1 MRKIPPLPPDIPPDV
16 RKHLETV
23 FGAIRENIAKLF
35 RLDIARV
42 KVSESDEQPGALE
55 EKIVAGTGITVTPAT
70 VNNKEVLQISAS
82 GGGGGG
88 LADAYAHITDGTNT
102 ANASGGDTFKLR
114 SANNALT
121 IGVSNDDPVHG
132 DNALF
137 TIVPSNIDHGSL
149 GGLSDDDHSQYF
161 LLAGRA
167 GGQVAKGGTGASDTL
182 RLYGTSAS
190 SSYAE
195 LSGDITLSLN
205 GVQPGIGFIDT
216 SSGEDDF
223 QIYANA
229 NELFFRNSTDAITAF
244 KINTS
249 NNLDCNSRNI
259 NNVANPVAAQDAATK
274 AYVDAQKDAITST
287 TDDTDTTLSDAV
299 ETTVL
304 TLNVTWSATASKKL
318 IHYGVHWTSNTASG
332 TRADMR
338 VRVYRGTTLIY
349 QQTTFQPST
358 LGITV
363 TNKDVGVIDDSAAGA
378 GAQTYTIKVT
388 HTRTG
393 TGASTG
399 IVTWRYMIAD
409 ERKQ

>member
-1 MRKIPPLPPDIPPDV
+1 VL
-16 RKHLETV
+16 
-23 FGAIRENIAKLF
+23 GAVRENIAKLF
-35 RLDIARV
+35 RRDIARV
-42 KVSESDEQPGALE
+42 KVSESDEQPGALG
-55 EKIVAGTGITVTPAT
+55 EKIVAGSGITVTPAT

-121 IGVSNDDPVHG
+121 IGVTNNDPTHG

-167 GGQVAKGGTGASDTL
+167 GGQVAKGGTATADTL
-182 RLYGTSAS
+182 RLYANSAS
-190 SSYAE
+190 SGYVEIIDDTILQVTGTSPTIYLLDTTSGHRSY
-195 LSGDITLSLN
+195 
-205 GVQPGIGFIDT
+205 GF
-216 SSGEDDF
+216 
-223 QIYANA
+223 YANG
-229 NELFFRNSTDAITAF
+229 NELLFRDIYIGVTAF
-244 KINTS
+244 KIN
-249 NNLDCNSRNI
+249 NADNLDCNNRNI
-259 NNVANPVAAQDAATK
+259 NNVANPVSAQDAATK

-318 IHYGVHWTSNTASG
+318 IHYGVHWTTNTASG
-332 TRADMR
+332 TRANMR
-338 VRVYRGTTLIY
+338 VRVYRGSTIIY
-349 QQTTFQPST
+349 DQTTMQAST
-358 LGITV
+358 VGITV
-363 TNKDVGVIDDSAAGA
+363 TNKDIGVIDDSAASS

-388 HTRTG
+388 HTKTG
-393 TGASTG
+393 TGTSTG